1 MIITRRSIVGY
12 GYTSACENDERGN
25 LRVCA
30 TTEPVHTG
38 TIKQVT
44 KQIEDDR
51 TLASY
56 NSGTYYSQA
65 WFVRVD
71 GKWRKIDGFYTPP
84 ALLDDRDGKY
94 LRDSISVNLI

>member
-12 GYTSACENDERGN
+12 GYTSACENDDRGN

-30 TTEPVHTG
+30 TSKPLYTG
-38 TIKQVT
+38 TIKQVV
-44 KQIEDDR
+44 KEIQEDR

-56 NSGTYYSQA
+56 NSGTYYSED

-71 GKWRKIDGFYTPP
+71 GEWRKIDGFYTPFS
-84 ALLDDRDGKY
+84 LLDDRDGKY
-94 LRDSISVNLI
+94 LRDSISVDLI